1 MVGIRLCFGSL
12 VCAGVKWFYRELVIL
27 DGGSAREGVGAAL
40 VTLRESLVVLHSPS
54 TQTAPPDPIPIL
66 PGIINPIEA
75 KQRKGKGAVGA
86 YGSERTTQSLQD
98 FPVVDSEEE
107 AEEVFLGF
115 LLFPCSAV
123 CTKFSFLNFCAREN
137 CLGSY

>member
-1 MVGIRLCFGSL
+1 MV
-12 VCAGVKWFYRELVIL
+12 
-27 DGGSAREGVGAAL
+27 
-40 VTLRESLVVLHSPS
+40 TPRESLAVLLSPS

-107 AEEVFLGF
+107 TEEVFLGF
-115 LLFPCSAV
+115 LLFPCCAE
-123 CTKFSFLNFCAREN
+123 CTKFSFLNFCVRGN
-137 CLGSY
+137 SLSSF

>member
-1 MVGIRLCFGSL
+1 MLEALGRV
-12 VCAGVKWFYRELVIL
+12 
-27 DGGSAREGVGAAL
+27 L
-40 VTLRESLVVLHSPS
+40 VTHRESLAVLLSPS

-107 AEEVFLGF
+107 AEEVFLEF
-115 LLFPCSAV
+115 LLFLCCAV
-123 CTKFSFLNFCAREN
+123 CTKFSFLDFCVREN
-137 CLGSY
+137 WAHFR